1 MAVKKKESSKWLLDA
16 METKGIDRKQLAAM
30 TRISHHSIC
39 AYTDKHQTI
48 RLDHLTRICNALGFD
63 PDEVARSLGY
73 YPTYSKKEVTQV
85 TKKEPIIE
93 TPKASEEPVNIS
105 VTVPIQPETPKKAK
119 KEPVFDPNG
128 EHKRVFDIPK
138 RNKKLFGAWLRKRV
152 AELDIS
158 MNTFAKTVGINT
170 GSIYRYSKGLSVPPV
185 YMVKNICI
193 LFDQP
198 VVPVLVAFQYPRY
211 KDADFWLGKGPTKQK
226 EMLDIRAEAEEAL
239 KKIEKSDTPVIEV
252 HKNKELVTMTETIK
266 PIGEITINDL
276 AADEDIFTD
285 GILETGLANV
295 LRDQIRNADI
305 RIEFDANTNS
315 VRAVIKQEGVDT
327 FVAPVEIDLGVLA
340 STIVENY
347 KKHIY
352 KKFFN

>member
-73 YPTYSKKEVTQV
+73 YPAYSKKEVTQV
-85 TKKEPIIE
+85 TKKGPIIE
-93 TPKASEEPVNIS
+93 TPKASEEPVKIS
-105 VTVPIQPETPKKAK
+105 VTVPIQPETPK

-152 AELDIS
+152 KELDIS
-158 MNTFAKTVGINT
+158 MSTFAKTVGITT

-211 KDADFWLGKGPTKQK
+211 KDADFWLGKGPIKQK

-239 KKIEKSDTPVIEV
+239 KAADESIIEV
-252 HKNKELVTMTETIK
+252 SENKETTTMTETIK

-276 AADEDIFTD
+276 AADDDIFTD

-295 LRDQIRNADI
+295 IRDQIRNADI

-315 VRAVIKQEGVDT
+315 VRAIIKQEGVDP

>member
-73 YPTYSKKEVTQV
+73 YPAYSKKEVTQV

-93 TPKASEEPVNIS
+93 TPKASEEPVEIS
-105 VTVPIQPETPKKAK
+105 VTVPIQPETPK

-158 MNTFAKTVGINT
+158 MNTFAKTVGITT
-170 GSIYRYSKGLSVPPV
+170 GSIYRYSRGLSVPPV

-193 LFDQP
+193 LFEQP

-211 KDADFWLGKGPTKQK
+211 KDADLWLGKGPIKQK

-239 KKIEKSDTPVIEV
+239 KAADEAVIEV
-252 HKNKELVTMTETIK
+252 YENKEATTMTETIK

-276 AADEDIFTD
+276 AVDDDIFTD

-315 VRAVIKQEGVDT
+315 VRAIIKQEGVEP